1 MTVAVPPRLTFARGF
16 TLTELAMVLFIIAL
30 LLGSLMLPI
39 AAQID
44 TRDNVDAVKTMG
56 EIREALIGYA
66 ASRAGKPYLPCPD
79 TDGDGIEEPRNGFGN
94 CPAAEGDVPWN
105 TLGLGRTDPWNRSY
119 RYSVS
124 LAFSNSGGFLL
135 TSAGTFRLCV
145 DSANC
150 GTTVVASAVP
160 AVILTKG
167 KNGAGANA
175 NEVENSDAD
184 NDFVSKEPDPAYDD
198 LVIWLSPNIL
208 FNRMVAAGRLP

>member
-1 MTVAVPPRLTFARGF
+1 MTRGASPWLTFARGF
-16 TLTELAMVLFIIAL
+16 TLTELAIVLFIVAL
-30 LLGSLMLPI
+30 LMGSLMLPI
-39 AAQID
+39 AAQVAS
-44 TRDNVDAVKTMG
+44 RDNADAVKTMG

-66 ASRAGKPYLPCPD
+66 ASRAGKPFLPCPD
-79 TDGDGIEEPRNGFGN
+79 TDGDGVEQPRNGLGN
-94 CPAAEGDVPWN
+94 CPLAEGDVPWN
-105 TLGLGRTDPWNRSY
+105 TIGLARTDPWNRSF

-124 LAFSNSGGFLL
+124 LVFANSSGFLL
-135 TSAGTFRLCV
+135 TSTGTFRLCA

-150 GTTVVASAVP
+150 GTTVVASAIP

-175 NEVENSDAD
+175 NEAENSDLN
-184 NDFVSKEPDPAYDD
+184 NDFVSKEPDPNYDD